1 MNPERILGAL
11 VRDALMGGSGMGR
24 HRRHVRR
31 GGGGSLLGPGMKG
44 MLGMGALGVAIAAF
58 DHFAKQQ
65 KAGAQSFTGAP
76 PVTPA
81 PGGAGTVATS
91 PAAARG
97 ATASPPLPPLPPLP
111 PPPPTSAGKEQEAL
125 LMIQAM
131 IAAANADY
139 ELDAEER
146 ERIVRTMEES
156 GLDQTE
162 KGVLLAELEKPLDLA
177 TLAAKATTPALRR
190 DVYLASEMAISADTK
205 AEQNYLARLAKQL
218 QLGDEEVNAL
228 RKILAD
234 ASNAP

>member
-24 HRRHVRR
+24 HRRHARR

-65 KAGAQSFTGAP
+65 KAGGQSFTGAP
-76 PVTPA
+76 PA
-81 PGGAGTVATS
+81 SLSPGGSPVATS
-91 PAAARG
+91 PVRPAAV
-97 ATASPPLPPLPPLP
+97 SPPPLPPLPPLP
-111 PPPPTSAGKEQEAL
+111 PPPAASTAKEQEAL

-156 GLDQTE
+156 GLDQAE
-162 KGVLLAELEKPLDLA
+162 RNVLLAELEKPLDLA
-177 TLAAKATTPALRR
+177 MLAAKATTPALKR
-190 DVYLASEMAISADTK
+190 DVYLASEMAINADTK

-218 QLGDEEVNAL
+218 DLGDEERNEL
-228 RKILAD
+228 RKILAEAAND
-234 ASNAP
+234 S

>member
-31 GGGGSLLGPGMKG
+31 GGGSLLGPGMKG

-58 DHFAKQQ
+58 DHFTKQQ
-65 KAGAQSFTGAP
+65 KAGAGSFTG
-76 PVTPA
+76 TPQA
-81 PGGAGTVATS
+81 SAATGGAALQTPP
-91 PAAARG
+91 PAARAAG
-97 ATASPPLPPLPPLP
+97 VAPPLPPLPPLP
-111 PPPPTSAGKEQEAL
+111 PPPPASAAKEQEAL

-156 GLDQTE
+156 GLDSAE
-162 KGVLLAELEKPLDLA
+162 RNVLLAELEKPVDMA
-177 TLAAKATTPALRR
+177 TLAARATTPALKR
-190 DVYLASEMAISADTK
+190 DVYLASEMAIDADTK

-218 QLGDEEVNAL
+218 GLEDVEVQEL
-228 RKILAD
+228 RKILAE
-234 ASNAP
+234 AGGAP